1 MVTGKS
7 LGDKGER
14 LGPVAVFY
22 DLGEFLPL
30 PGHRH
35 CLQTVD
41 KPRELGQVASPSTK
55 HSAARQ
61 INLITLLSP
70 SLES

>member
-41 KPRELGQVASPSTK
+41 KPRTGAGGQSLNKTQCGQTNQFDNLAVA
-55 HSAARQ
+55 
-61 INLITLLSP
+61 
-70 SLES
+70 